1 MRTCASMKHMP
12 MKHKIWLAI
21 VLLPMVALS
30 QDLTPAEAA
39 DQALRARATQFMQYH
54 VDGNFRKAY
63 DMVAED
69 TKEEYFNSGKSQLES
84 FKIDA
89 IRFTDNFTK
98 ATVSATLSKTAAI
111 LGQPFPLTMAS
122 ESTWKIENGK
132 WVWYNDLKDS
142 AVSPFVPV
150 PSPSSANAS
159 PAAADPRT
167 NGPGDVGLP
176 KDFDPKTIA
185 AAAQD
190 ILQQVGVDR
199 KEVTLATNRPSDDKV
214 VFHNGMTGSVQ
225 LELSG
230 PEIPGFTAKVEQSNV
245 RPGGDAAVVF
255 HYEPNDPAARRDPIT
270 VQLVVQP
277 LNQPFAIQVNFT
289 AAGPVTPK

>member
-1 MRTCASMKHMP
+1 MKHL
-12 MKHKIWLAI
+12 IWI
-21 VLLPMVALS
+21 STVLLPMVALS

-39 DQALRARATQFMQYH
+39 EQALRARATQFMQYH

-84 FKIDA
+84 FKIEA
-89 IRFTDNFTK
+89 ITFTDNFTK
-98 ATVSATLSKTAAI
+98 ATVSATLTKTTAI

-122 ESTWKIENGK
+122 RSTWKIENGK

-150 PSPSSANAS
+150 PQIAASSATTS

-167 NGPGDVGLP
+167 NGPGDIGLP

-199 KEVTLATNRPSDDKV
+199 QEVTLASNRPSDDKV

-230 PEIPGFTAKVEQSNV
+230 PEVPGFTAKLEQASV
-245 RPGGDAAVVF
+245 RPGGDGAVVF
-255 HYEPNDPAARRDPIT
+255 HYEPNESAARRDPIT

-277 LNQPFAIQVNFT
+277 LNRPFVIRVNFA